1 MTGTTKDYSKLFPEL
16 DQFFSGYFHQD
27 WKDDY
32 DWGSQEHLFEQ
43 VVRHYKTEDSQAG
56 ISKTVEELTLFL
68 ELNLTD
74 EKIHRIVEE
83 EFSSWY
89 TPRSRGMNKR
99 QFLEKVLE
107 VLKEPIETAQTLK
120 RIA

>member
-1 MTGTTKDYSKLFPEL
+1 MINYSKDFYAL
-16 DQFFSGYFHQD
+16 DQFFSSYFHQD

-32 DWGSQEHLFEQ
+32 DWNQKEPLFED
-43 VVRHYKTEDSQAG
+43 VVRHYKTEDTKEG
-56 ISKTVEELTLFL
+56 IKKTVEELTAFL
-68 ELNLTD
+68 QSDLSNE
-74 EKIHRIVEE
+74 EIHRIVEE
-83 EFSSWY
+83 DFSSWY

-107 VLKEPIETAQTLK
+107 VLKEPNKAKALR

>member
-1 MTGTTKDYSKLFPEL
+1 MKDYSKDYHEV

-32 DWGSQEHLFEQ
+32 EWNDREPSFED
-43 VVRHYKTEDSQAG
+43 VTRHYKTEDTKEG
-56 ISKTVEELTLFL
+56 IEKTIAELTAF
-68 ELNLTD
+68 LNLGLTD
-74 EKIHRIVEE
+74 AEIHRIVEE
-83 EFSSWY
+83 DFSSWY

-107 VLKEPIETAQTLK
+107 ILKVPNNEQSLK
-120 RIA
+120 RIV